1 VKQSRLNPR
10 LATKPALSAVA
21 RIAGFFAA
29 LMTTGFQVGCSSN
42 SPTPPPE
49 TFNDR
54 QQAALKDPMGYKV
67 PPTPDVSDGNT
78 TTFDKSGF
86 QRDLNDAV
94 NP

>member
-1 VKQSRLNPR
+1 MKHPR
-10 LATKPALSAVA
+10 LHPRFAARPALSAVA

-29 LMTTGFQVGCSSN
+29 LITAGFQVGCSSN